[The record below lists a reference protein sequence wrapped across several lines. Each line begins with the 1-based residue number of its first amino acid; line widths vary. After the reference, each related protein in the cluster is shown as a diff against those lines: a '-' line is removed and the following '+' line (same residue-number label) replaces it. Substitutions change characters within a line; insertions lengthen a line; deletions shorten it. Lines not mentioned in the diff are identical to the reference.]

1 MASRASD
8 LGRLTVPVPC
18 FRSQISPHTHPDTLG
33 SFQLFS
39 RPFFVIF
46 SVFWGFFFASQK
58 IIQLMHGTIIHIW
71 VPTSQFV
78 GAELQNKREKR
89 AKFLLKASSSLLHLS
104 PTLFTKAAAR
114 RGCSIR
120 ISSAQ
125 CLPSEAAS
133 VIQADAIA
141 FPLERGAE
149 LQTVPS
155 ITREV
160 ILQIRGWVS

>member
-1 MASRASD
+1 MTLGGGCGIPRLRPWPANGARA
-8 LGRLTVPVPC
+8 LLPVPD
-18 FRSQISPHTHPDTLG
+18 FAPHTPRHPR
-33 SFQLFS
+33 QLPTFFS
-39 RPFFVIF
+39 PFFRNFLSFLGI
-46 SVFWGFFFASQK
+46 FFASQK

-78 GAELQNKREKR
+78 GTELQNKREKR
-89 AKFLLKASSSLLHLS
+89 AKFSLKASSCLLHLS

-141 FPLERGAE
+141 FPLERC
-149 LQTVPS
+149 
-155 ITREV
+155 
-160 ILQIRGWVS
+160 

>member
-46 SVFWGFFFASQK
+46 SFFWGFFFCFSKDNPTHAWYNHTY
-58 IIQLMHGTIIHIW
+58 LGAYFTVCWDGTTEQERKKSEILFES
-71 VPTSQFV
+71 V
-78 GAELQNKREKR
+78 
-89 AKFLLKASSSLLHLS
+89 LLSCLLHLS

-141 FPLERGAE
+141 FPLERC
-149 LQTVPS
+149 
-155 ITREV
+155 
-160 ILQIRGWVS
+160 